1 MATDAEVIVRKCNSA
16 GRRAD
21 DSDSVITA
29 RWRRRHP
36 ARSVV
41 SRRSLLLGLNL
52 NPRPANAA
60 TFKCSLR
67 NPLFGAPDFIR
78 EVGGTDLAHRLKLP
92 RMHGIS

>member
-52 NPRPANAA
+52 NPSPKGLSPALWPLEAKPCPVHLA
-60 TFKCSLR
+60 TAYL
-67 NPLFGAPDFIR
+67 
-78 EVGGTDLAHRLKLP
+78 
-92 RMHGIS
+92 